1 MSRVLSDASTG
12 DIGTRYTDSLVLIWG
27 TLILCSERVL
37 PLDEIF
43 QKMRFSVKRPTE
55 IMYITITS
63 NPANLIE
70 SDI

>member
-1 MSRVLSDASTG
+1 MSRVLSDASTR
-12 DIGTRYTDSLVLIWG
+12 DSGTQYTDSLVLIWG

-55 IMYITITS
+55 VMYITIYEQS
-63 NPANLIE
+63 SE
-70 SDI
+70 SH